1 MFSVKTLKIFHLS
14 IQDKTGQNK
23 VSHDILE
30 RKNVYLDNKNT
41 KLKKSKN

>member
-23 VSHDILE
+23 VFHDILD
-30 RKNVYLDNKNT
+30 RKNVYLDNENA

>member
-1 MFSVKTLKIFHLS
+1 MFSVKTLKSFHLS

-23 VSHDILE
+23 MFHDTLE